1 MRYRQHKLPVART
14 ERLNRRARRHY
25 EDVWSVGAWVA
36 SAFVLGVMIWDLVS
50 TILYLV
56 P

>member
-1 MRYRQHKLPVART
+1 MSRRHYKLPVART
-14 ERLNRRARRHY
+14 ARLNRRARRHY
-25 EDVWSVGAWVA
+25 EDVWSVGAWGA
-36 SAFVLGVMIWDLVS
+36 SALVLGMMAWDLVS